1 MVAANEQPVKELV
14 EHLFRH
20 ESGAMLAWLCRV
32 FGLKQIDL
40 AEEVVQDTMLQALR
54 QWSFA
59 GVPAEPAAWL
69 RRTARNRAIDIL
81 RRQSAFHKREPVL
94 AEMFEARQQAAGAA
108 TLDDPIADDQLAMMF
123 ASCHPAI
130 PADARVA
137 LTLKTVSGFSVVEIA
152 RAFLMPQ
159 ATIAQRLV
167 RAKRLLVESGIELS
181 VPPAAEL
188 GQRLD
193 SVLQALYLVFNEG
206 YTAHHGEDLVRQDLC
221 SEAVRLAQHL
231 AGDSSTARPK
241 VHALLALMLLQGSR
255 LPARVDA
262 RGDLLLL
269 PAQDRTLWD
278 TGLIA
283 EGMRHLE
290 ESSTG
295 DELTTYHIQAAIAA
309 VHAASPRHE
318 DTDWHY
324 LVDLYDQLDS
334 MEPSPIVRLNRAV
347 ALGMASGPDA
357 GLSALAA
364 IENDRSLAN
373 YYLLPAVRADM
384 LVRLG
389 RFEEAAANYRRALEL
404 PCSEPERRF
413 LARRLEACG
422 VPSTAVDNA

>member
-1 MVAANEQPVKELV
+1 MIAAPEQPVRELV

-20 ESGAMLAWLCRV
+20 EAGTLLAWLCRI

-59 GVPAEPAAWL
+59 GVPADPVAWL

-94 AEMFEARQQAAGAA
+94 AEMFQARQEAAGAAA

-130 PADARVA
+130 PDEARVA

-167 RAKRLLVESGIELS
+167 RAKRLLAESGIELK
-181 VPPAAEL
+181 VPHAAEL

-193 SVLQALYLVFNEG
+193 SVLQVLYLVFNEG

-221 SEAVRLAQHL
+221 SEAVRLAQQL
-231 AGDSSTARPK
+231 AGDPSTARPK
-241 VHALLALMLLQGSR
+241 VHALLALMFLQGSR
-255 LPARVDA
+255 LPARVDS

-269 PAQDRTLWD
+269 PKQDRTLWD

-290 ESSTG
+290 ESSIG
-295 DELTTYHIQAAIAA
+295 QEITTYHVQAAIAA
-309 VHAASPRHE
+309 VHAASPRPE

-324 LVDLYDQLDS
+324 LVDLYDQLES

-347 ALGMASGPDA
+347 ALGMASGPEA
-357 GLSALAA
+357 GLAALAA
-364 IENDRSLAN
+364 IENERSLAS

-384 LVRLG
+384 RARLG
-389 RFEEAAANYRRALEL
+389 RFEEAAADYRRALQM

-422 VPSTAVDNA
+422 VPSAAT

>member
-1 MVAANEQPVKELV
+1 MIAASEQPVRELV

-20 ESGAMLAWLCRV
+20 EAGALLAWLCRV

-40 AEEVVQDTMLQALR
+40 AEEVVQDTMLQALK
-54 QWSFA
+54 QWSFT
-59 GVPAEPAAWL
+59 GVPAEPAGWL

-94 AEMFEARQQAAGAA
+94 ADMFQARQLRAGTA
-108 TLDDPIADDQLAMMF
+108 TPDDPIADDQLAMMF
-123 ASCHPAI
+123 ACCHPAI
-130 PADARVA
+130 PGEARVA

-167 RAKRLLVESGIELS
+167 RAKRLLVESGIELI

-188 GQRLD
+188 GLRLD
-193 SVLQALYLVFNEG
+193 SVLQVVYLVFNEG
-206 YTAHHGEDLVRQDLC
+206 YTAHDGEDLVRQELC
-221 SEAVRLAQHL
+221 SEAVRLAQQL
-231 AGDSSTARPK
+231 ARDPSTARPK

-269 PAQDRTLWD
+269 PDQDRTLWD
-278 TGLIA
+278 TGLITR
-283 EGMRHLE
+283 GMQHLE

-295 DELTTYHIQAAIAA
+295 EELTSYHVQAAIAA

-324 LVDLYDQLDS
+324 LVDLYNQLDS
-334 MEPSPIVRLNRAV
+334 MEPSAIVRLNRAV
-347 ALGMASGPDA
+347 ALGMAKGPEA
-357 GLSALAA
+357 GLAALAP
-364 IENDRSLAN
+364 IENERSLAS

-389 RFEEAAANYRRALEL
+389 RLDEAAADYRRALAL

-422 VPSTAVDNA
+422 VPSAAM